1 MEADKRLSDAIGLVR
16 KVAEK
21 TYQLLSKKPF
31 MALFTHMV
39 TLLVYGGQIFPP
51 AAIDYIKALKTILSY
66 PPHLECLDQMNWRIV
81 VGVCWASILG
91 DPVRLSEND
100 EEDELED
107 EDDMEVDRKPFDMTQ
122 SHSSHIRQKTL
133 SNINGE
139 IAGLL
144 PILFS
149 APAAPLLAPLP
160 EKGTPYS
167 SESSTGTNMLNKIHR
182 FFQQYPN
189 DNNAHLP
196 VLRSLNLILAEMEL
210 NARND
215 TISGS
220 LKLLPQLANLWST
233 RKKDMR
239 EQVVIALRTMLPF
252 VTHKVAAEYDKI
264 GAARETLAKIM
275 DHLPKEG
282 QLRWGVEPLDLSVI
296 RLKPRSRKGKEKE
309 TCHPFETSSMRVS
322 TLLGPWKLLANL
334 LGWL

>member
-1 MEADKRLSDAIGLVR
+1 
-16 KVAEK
+16 
-21 TYQLLSKKPF
+21 

-81 VGVCWASILG
+81 VRVCWASILG

-100 EEDELED
+100 DGDELDD
-107 EDDMEVDRKPFDMTQ
+107 ESDTEVDRKPDLTQ
-122 SHSSHIRQKTL
+122 SHGSHARQKTL

-149 APAAPLLAPLP
+149 APSAPLISPLP
-160 EKGTPYS
+160 EKDTIYVA
-167 SESSTGTNMLNKIHR
+167 ESSTGTNMLLKIHR

-196 VLRSLNLILAEMEL
+196 ILRTLNLILAEMEL
-210 NARND
+210 NARNE
-215 TISGS
+215 TIAAS
-220 LKLLPQLANLWST
+220 LKLLPQIGSLWST
-233 RKKDMR
+233 RKKDIR

-252 VTHKVAAEYDKI
+252 VTHKVAGDYDKT
-264 GAARETLAKIM
+264 ALARETLVKIM

-282 QLRWGVEPLDLSVI
+282 QLRWGVEPLDLSVV
-296 RLKPRSRKGKEKE
+296 RLKTRSRKGKEKE
-309 TCHPFETSSMRVS
+309 MQNPFETSAMKVRCPSFWVVDRS
-322 TLLGPWKLLANL
+322 
-334 LGWL
+334 

>member
-1 MEADKRLSDAIGLVR
+1 MVADKRLSDAIGLVR
-16 KVAEK
+16 KIAEK
-21 TYQLLSKKPF
+21 THQLLSKKPF

-39 TLLVYGGQIFPP
+39 TLLVHGGQIFPP

-66 PPHLECLDQMNWRIV
+66 PPHLECLDSMNWRIV

-100 EEDELED
+100 KEDELED
-107 EDDMEVDRKPFDMTQ
+107 ESDMDMDRKPDMTQ
-122 SHSSHIRQKTL
+122 SHSAHARQKTL

-149 APAAPLLAPLP
+149 APAAPLLSPLP
-160 EKGTPYS
+160 DKDMIYIP
-167 SESSTGTNMLNKIHR
+167 ESSTGTNMLLKIHR

-196 VLRSLNLILAEMEL
+196 VLRTLNLILAEMEL
-210 NARND
+210 NARNE
-215 TISGS
+215 TISAS
-220 LKLLPQLANLWST
+220 LKLLPQIGNLWST
-233 RKKDMR
+233 RKKDTR

-252 VTHKVAAEYDKI
+252 VTHKVAGEYDKT
-264 GAARETLAKIM
+264 GLVRETLAKIM

-296 RLKPRSRKGKEKE
+296 RLKARSRKGKEKE
-309 TCHPFETSSMRVS
+309 THHPFETSAMKVS
-322 TLLGPWKLLANL
+322 FPRYHRMPNSST
-334 LGWL
+334 GWL